1 MRKSL
6 KNTSHGH
13 IIAKDQISAKS
24 KPIKRLT
31 KQISSPSK
39 ITTGSSKMDNMST
52 QSEQSFYNPIKQPN
66 FSEKH
71 MANFIKKD
79 IEKSDMRYEE
89 IKGLISKKV

>member
-1 MRKSL
+1 
-6 KNTSHGH
+6 
-13 IIAKDQISAKS
+13 
-24 KPIKRLT
+24 
-31 KQISSPSK
+31 
-39 ITTGSSKMDNMST
+39 MDYMFT

-89 IKGLISKKV
+89 IREVISKKIQS